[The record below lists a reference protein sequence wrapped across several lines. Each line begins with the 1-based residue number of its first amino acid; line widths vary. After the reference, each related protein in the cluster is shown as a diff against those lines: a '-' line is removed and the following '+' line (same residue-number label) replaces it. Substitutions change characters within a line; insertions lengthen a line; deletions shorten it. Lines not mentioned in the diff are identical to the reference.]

1 MAISTTNIVGF
12 SYVTLAQNSIN
23 TITNTMNAVI
33 GKELT
38 YVVPTLK
45 AAGVLFILRQFFL
58 IHTGYLSKERFL
70 SSLFRVLVIVYLI
83 TSSGQYVQR
92 IEQPIFNNV
101 PQAISSAILSASGT
115 PTTSAMSIAQQFDA
129 VSAMADAVTGLVQQR
144 ATVWSPSS
152 YGRVIAAWIA
162 NGFMQSVLGI
172 IAWVWLQGQRALGIV
187 LCFGPYLLIFE
198 LFDRTRGFVDQ
209 WIGKLVGVLSFGLGT
224 GVVLAY
230 QMTDLLQVLTS
241 AANNMPTSDDAATSV
256 LFHVLANIVQD
267 AFTMLALPGLCAF
280 GAGVAASYASPV
292 LSAVSGA
299 GGGWARGASRA
310 AAGRLAAATRR
321 GAARGAGN
329 SASRI

>member
-1 MAISTTNIVGF
+1 MAIGTTNIVGF

-45 AAGVLFILRQFFL
+45 AAGVLFIARQFLL
-58 IHTGYLSKERFL
+58 IFTGYLSKERFF

-83 TSSGQYVQR
+83 ISSGQYVQR
-92 IEQPIFNNV
+92 IEQPLFDAV
-101 PQAISSAILSASGT
+101 PQAISSAILSASGVA
-115 PTTSAMSIAQQFDA
+115 TTSTMSIAQQFDA

-152 YGRVIAAWIA
+152 YARALAAWIA
-162 NGFMQSVLGI
+162 NGFMQTVLGI
-172 IAWVWLQGQRALGIV
+172 IAWVWMQGQRALGIV

-198 LFDRTRGFVDQ
+198 LFDRTRGFLDQ

-230 QMTDLLQVLTS
+230 EMTDLLQVLVS
-241 AANNMPTSDDAATSV
+241 ASNNMPTSDDAATSV

-280 GAGVAASYASPV
+280 GSGVAASYAAPA
-292 LSAVSGA
+292 LAAASGA
-299 GGGWARGASRA
+299 GGAWARNAGQA

-321 GAARGAGN
+321 GAGRGAGN